1 MFWLKCFPLLCVLLV
16 MQIPLLHYC
25 FFTLMLEFSL
35 CSCEFNNNP
44 NGFAAVKGLFE
55 GLYLY
60 ACVSCSTLS

>member
-1 MFWLKCFPLLCVLLV
+1 MLSFV
-16 MQIPLLHYC
+16 MCSFSNTKIPLLHYF

-35 CSCEFNNNP
+35 RSCELNNNP

-60 ACVSCSTLS
+60 ACVSLSTLS